1 VLQIITAGSAGWSTT
16 EVVAER
22 ARTVR
27 GLALRIIVEPVLM
40 IDDDIEL
47 CSMLEDYLTRHGF
60 TVSMEHNGELGLHRA
75 LTGEFSIVLLDVML
89 PGLDG
94 FEVLRRLRTSSQV
107 SVLLLTARGEDIDR
121 IVGLEIG
128 ADDYLPKPF
137 NPRELLARIRAIC
150 GAAQPTGKGAD
161 GGPGHQASFV
171 GGIELDSGART
182 AVCNGVEL
190 DLTNVEFELLG
201 ALMGAPGQILT
212 REHLTE
218 LVLDRRFNPFDRS
231 LDMHVSRLRRKLDDA
246 AKLGDQI
253 KTIRSVGI
261 SVGRSLCQ
269 LRDPPHPVAAH
280 AGPGEL
286 TNAEH
291 VHQDISLLLAHRIP
305 DHHLHHFHPGAPV

>member
-1 VLQIITAGSAGWSTT
+1 
-16 EVVAER
+16 
-22 ARTVR
+22 
-27 GLALRIIVEPVLM
+27 M
-40 IDDDIEL
+40 IDDDVEL
-47 CSMLEDYLTRHGF
+47 CSMLEAYLARHGF
-60 TVSMEHNGELGLHRA
+60 AVTAEHNGELGLHRA
-75 LTGEFSIVLLDVML
+75 LTDDFSMVLLDVML

-137 NPRELLARIRAIC
+137 NPRELLARIRAILRRS
-150 GAAQPTGKGAD
+150 AANKTAIGGKTCIK
-161 GGPGHQASFV
+161 HLSV

-182 AVCNGVEL
+182 ATCNGVEL

-201 ALMGAPGQILT
+201 ALMGSPGQILT

-218 LVLDRRFNPFDRS
+218 LVLERKFNPFDRS

-253 KTIRSVGI
+253 KTIRSVGYQLAVPVSGTGTHPPVSSI
-261 SVGRSLCQ
+261 SADSASRES
-269 LRDPPHPVAAH
+269 
-280 AGPGEL
+280 
-286 TNAEH
+286 
-291 VHQDISLLLAHRIP
+291 
-305 DHHLHHFHPGAPV
+305 